1 MPSFI
6 KTYMRTKLVCTLIV
20 MLAALLFS
28 SALAQDGDYGL
39 EWQRSLPGLSGTAVI
54 STSDGGYLA
63 LGEDASY
70 NSTTGEFYGAHP
82 VVVKADGDGNLVWS
96 KTVVYDEG
104 GPRTRLSQV
113 VEVSGG
119 YILGGVVDAD
129 HYPSSPHF
137 CLIKISDAGDVV
149 WKTLGT
155 FERSQNFFQAGA
167 LTATSDDGCLLVGAF
182 YESTPSIPFI
192 VINESLRQ
200 RSIGI

>member
-104 GPRTRLSQV
+104 GPRTAALASRRGKRRLHSRRSCRRRPLSQF
-113 VEVSGG
+113 
-119 YILGGVVDAD
+119 
-129 HYPSSPHF
+129 SSFLP
-137 CLIKISDAGDVV
+137 
-149 WKTLGT
+149 
-155 FERSQNFFQAGA
+155 
-167 LTATSDDGCLLVGAF
+167 
-182 YESTPSIPFI
+182 Y
-192 VINESLRQ
+192 
-200 RSIGI
+200 